1 MAQSAQ
7 HKYAGPGLGIALLVM
22 ANIGFSSKAVI
33 IKLMYR
39 HSVDT
44 ISVIALRMLFALPFY
59 VVIAVWLALRPDNVR
74 LTRRQWLAVS
84 GLGILS
90 YYVSSMFD
98 FLGLQY
104 VTASVERLILYTYP
118 TIVLILSAV
127 FLRKKITRAQYI
139 ALAVAY
145 AGLLLV
151 FAAEINLGAQR
162 NLWLGAGLIFFC
174 AITYAI
180 YTVLT
185 GEYVH
190 KVGSAKFT
198 TYAVLAATVPA
209 LLQVWLYN
217 GFDLFR
223 YPAPV
228 YRFSA
233 WIAIVATVLPTFLL
247 VEGIRMVGANTAS
260 LIGLVGPVSVIALGY
275 FFLGEPVTLLQ
286 LIGTAVVLAGIG
298 YMAAAEPR
306 A

>member
-1 MAQSAQ
+1 MKHRPAQS
-7 HKYAGPGLGIALLVM
+7 GLGIALLVL

-59 VVIAVWLALRPDNVR
+59 LIIALYLAARRDNVP
-74 LTRRQWLAVS
+74 LTRRQWLVIS

-118 TIVLILSAV
+118 TIVLLLSAI
-127 FLRKKITRAQYI
+127 FLQKKITRNQYI
-139 ALAVAY
+139 ALGIAY

-198 TYAVLAATVPA
+198 TYAVLGATVPG
-209 LLQVWLYN
+209 LIQSYLYN
-217 GFDLFR
+217 GFDLFH
-223 YPAPV
+223 YPTEV
-228 YRFSA
+228 YYLSG
-233 WIAIVATVLPTFLL
+233 WIAVIATVIPTFLL
-247 VEGIRMVGANTAS
+247 VEGIRMVGANMS
-260 LIGLVGPVSVIALGY
+260 GLIGLVGPVSVIALGY
-275 FFLGEPVTLLQ
+275 VFLGEPITTLQ
-286 LIGTAVVLAGIG
+286 LIGTAVVLLGVWQLTVKQ
-298 YMAAAEPR
+298 
-306 A
+306 